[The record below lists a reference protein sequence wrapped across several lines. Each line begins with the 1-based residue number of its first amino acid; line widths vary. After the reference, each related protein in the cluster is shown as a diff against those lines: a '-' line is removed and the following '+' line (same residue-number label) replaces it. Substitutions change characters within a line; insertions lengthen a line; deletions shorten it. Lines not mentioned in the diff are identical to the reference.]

1 MIMSNQQ
8 RARAD
13 LLTALQTVGRRH
25 STSLILF
32 HHAIA
37 ERMGL
42 NPTDHKCLDLII
54 QRGPLTAGA
63 LADLVGLTTGTITAV
78 LDRLERAN
86 FIRREADPHDRR
98 KVLLVAVHERFEEG
112 ALLFADFLTGLQQ
125 ILARYTDEELT
136 AILDFMEQSVLLY
149 EAEARNLRANR

>member
-1 MIMSNQQ
+1 MSNQP
-8 RARAD
+8 RTRVD
-13 LLTALQTVGRRH
+13 LLNALQAVGRKH

-54 QRGPLTAGA
+54 QRGPLTAGS

-98 KVLLVAVHERFEEG
+98 KVLLVAVHERFSEG
-112 ALLFADFLTGLQQ
+112 AHLFANFLAGLEQ
-125 ILARYTDEELT
+125 IFARYTDEELA

-149 EAEARNLRANR
+149 EEEAHNLRANR